1 MERSEGRSQDDDR
14 VVGDGIADA
23 GCRRVYA
30 PRLDRA
36 DARDGRRDRRME
48 GNLWHR
54 TVRGHTAAE
63 RTEGDGAVRD
73 ENWRAREGRWARRGY
88 HQWRHTSLPRLKG
101 ACGRRSTSEWRRDD
115 WKRLGGFL
123 CWGRRSEDHPSSAV
137 VGTANDQTLA
147 LHRCDALRL
156 LTGLAHAVDSA
167 FRGFLHRSVA
177 AGASR

>member
-1 MERSEGRSQDDDR
+1 MAVYAQGREDAPRADEVPPHEGAAPPLRPVVRQGLGARALRLHAGLAKSLGSALRRPDPRSVAAGTLTSAGGSMERSEGRSQDDDR

-63 RTEGDGAVRD
+63 RTEGDGAVHD
-73 ENWRAREGRWARRGY
+73 ENWWARRVDG
-88 HQWRHTSLPRLKG
+88 PV
-101 ACGRRSTSEWRRDD
+101 E
-115 WKRLGGFL
+115 
-123 CWGRRSEDHPSSAV
+123 
-137 VGTANDQTLA
+137 GTINGDI
-147 LHRCDALRL
+147 LR
-156 LTGLAHAVDSA
+156 
-167 FRGFLHRSVA
+167 
-177 AGASR
+177 